1 MEVELGELQK
11 QIYREGTHT
20 APILKCG
27 AFPPLLFF
35 SRRLK
40 KPKRRKSAALQSAG
54 WPSREAELPNHYS
67 VNQFPGEKKRW
78 GEEKVSGTFIRLLLL
93 LLCWAPARTEW
104 AFQAQLLR
112 HLLGPGFSDERPN
125 A

>member
-20 APILKCG
+20 TPILKCG

-54 WPSREAELPNHYS
+54 WPSREAELPNHYLI
-67 VNQFPGEKKRW
+67 NQFPPLALLFFLFVQFAVFVVLALFERT
-78 GEEKVSGTFIRLLLL
+78 VSCTLPTRLVEFPLLLVDCRSPL
-93 LLCWAPARTEW
+93 P
-104 AFQAQLLR
+104 
-112 HLLGPGFSDERPN
+112 
-125 A
+125 